1 MKGTN
6 DAWNMCI
13 NQCIVN
19 GWLFRAKL
27 IKGDNFERYKI
38 INNERALRD
47 VVYRTTERILMQI
60 TLHPYQVIQVTS
72 VD

>member
-19 GWLFRAKL
+19 GWFFRAKL
-27 IKGDNFERYKI
+27 IKGDNFDRYKI

-72 VD
+72 ED